1 MHENRW
7 ASPSHSSQQSAIL
20 EKQINIH
27 ILKAVFSS
35 PNYLS
40 NSSSIYIE
48 IILNSMK
55 NRVLALLFFTLLLTT
70 PVVKS
75 DTIQIFNYGVN
86 PKNTPSS
93 GRLKE
98 EKI

>member
-1 MHENRW
+1 
-7 ASPSHSSQQSAIL
+7 
-20 EKQINIH
+20 
-27 ILKAVFSS
+27 
-35 PNYLS
+35 
-40 NSSSIYIE
+40 
-48 IILNSMK
+48 MK
-55 NRVLALLFFTLLLTT
+55 NRVLALLFLTLLLTT

-93 GRLKE
+93 TRLKE